1 MMKTNNRREKCMMS
15 KKQVKSYTLSKEAIE
30 AVVAYSGYSGNSL
43 SQSVEYLTL
52 RGLENTQ
59 IAEQLTDRVTQHIN
73 RFIDS
78 DRKNTDRLIGVL
90 IGQTRILGKI
100 FGTSITAHVRSG
112 LIKQDELE
120 TIYGSGIKQCM
131 VDLKSNSGKDHD

>member
-1 MMKTNNRREKCMMS
+1 MMMN
-15 KKQVKSYTLSKEAIE
+15 KKQVKSYTLSKETIE
-30 AVVAYSGYSGNSL
+30 AVVAYSAHSGNSL
-43 SQSVEYLTL
+43 SQSVEYLIL

-59 IAEQLTDRVTQHIN
+59 IAEQLTDRVTQSIN

-90 IGQTRILGKI
+90 IGQTRSLGKI
-100 FGTSITAHVRSG
+100 FGCSITAHVRSG

-131 VDLKSNSGKDHD
+131 LDLKSNSGKLHE